1 MPKTAHAQDRT
12 CPRYGDLIIDRHV
25 ASNAGHAG
33 HDGRYWTQ
41 QLGLP
46 RHAKTPT
53 RIWRSTD
60 LKGPLPAAR

>member
-1 MPKTAHAQDRT
+1 MPAMPAMPAMTA
-12 CPRYGDLIIDRHV
+12 RYR
-25 ASNAGHAG
+25 
-33 HDGRYWTQ
+33 TQ

-53 RIWRSTD
+53 RIWRCAD